1 MSLHSIDFYYD
12 FGSPNAYLAWKA
24 IQGTISRTG
33 IVVHMKPVLIGGIF
47 KITGNSPPW
56 QLAANIKPKL
66 SYMEIEIKR
75 FIAEHHLTKFK
86 FNKIF
91 PMNTLLAMRG
101 AIVSQE
107 LGIHND
113 YISSM
118 FKSIWENNEDI
129 SKPENFIKLLNNDC
143 IDGYKILKAANTKEI
158 KEKLKEL
165 TGKSIKR
172 GVFGL
177 PTFFWKDE
185 IYFGKECI
193 SQIEISIT
201 SDNK

>member
-24 IQGTISRTG
+24 LQGTISRTG
-33 IVVHMKPVLIGGIF
+33 LAVNMKPVLIGGIF
-47 KITGNSPPW
+47 KTTGNSPPW
-56 QLAANIKPKL
+56 QSAANIKSKL
-66 SYMEIEIKR
+66 SYLEIEMKR
-75 FIAEHHLTKFK
+75 FITEHHLTKFK
-86 FNKIF
+86 FNKFF
-91 PMNTLLAMRG
+91 PINTLLAMRG

-107 LGIHND
+107 LGIHNA
-113 YISSM
+113 YISSV

-129 SKPENFIKLLNNDC
+129 SNRENLMKLLNDDG
-143 IDGYKILKAANTKEI
+143 IDGCKILKATNNKEI
-158 KEKLKEL
+158 KEKLKKL
-165 TGKSIKR
+165 TDESIKR

-201 SDNK
+201 GENK

>member
-24 IQGTISRTG
+24 LQGTISRTG
-33 IVVHMKPVLIGGIF
+33 LVVNMKPVLIGGIF

-56 QLAANIKPKL
+56 QSAANIKSKL

-75 FIAEHHLTKFK
+75 FITEHHLTKFK
-86 FNKIF
+86 FNKVF

-107 LGIHND
+107 LGIHNA
-113 YISSM
+113 YISSV

-129 SKPENFIKLLNNDC
+129 SNRENFIKLLNDDG
-143 IDGYKILKAANTKEI
+143 IDGCKILKATDNKEI
-158 KEKLKEL
+158 KEKLKKL
-165 TGKSIKR
+165 TGESIKR

-193 SQIEISIT
+193 SQIEIKIT
-201 SDNK
+201 GENK